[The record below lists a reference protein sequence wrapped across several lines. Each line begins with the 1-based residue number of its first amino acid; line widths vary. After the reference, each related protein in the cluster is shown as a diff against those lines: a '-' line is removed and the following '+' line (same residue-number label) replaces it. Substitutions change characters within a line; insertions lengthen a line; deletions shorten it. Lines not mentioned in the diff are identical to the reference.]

1 MSDVVLMDF
10 TATWCGPCR
19 MQKPIL
25 EEIEK
30 EMGDKVEVK
39 EVDVDQ
45 NNALAGKYGIHA
57 VPTLII
63 TKDDAEVKRFTG
75 VTSID
80 ILRSELN
87 KVL

>member
-1 MSDVVLMDF
+1 MSEVVLMDF
-10 TATWCGPCR
+10 SATWCGPCR

-30 EMGDKVEVK
+30 EMGDKVDVREI
-39 EVDVDQ
+39 DVDKD
-45 NNALAGKYGIHA
+45 NALAGKYGIHA
-57 VPTLII
+57 VTTLII